1 MDTIMATK
9 VKKKNGGDEPEGKWP
24 YGKKNYILFAA
35 ALIVII
41 LGFVTLGQGSMTLA
55 PILLVVGYCVLI
67 PMALIVKDK
76 PEETETTEPTPT
88 E

>member
-1 MDTIMATK
+1 MAIKAKKRDTS
-9 VKKKNGGDEPEGKWP
+9 DEPEGKWP

-41 LGFVTLGQGSMTLA
+41 FGFVTLGQGSMTLA
-55 PILLVVGYCVLI
+55 PILLVIGYCVLI
-67 PMALIVKDK
+67 PMALIWKDK
-76 PEETETTEPTPT
+76 PEENETAEPTPT